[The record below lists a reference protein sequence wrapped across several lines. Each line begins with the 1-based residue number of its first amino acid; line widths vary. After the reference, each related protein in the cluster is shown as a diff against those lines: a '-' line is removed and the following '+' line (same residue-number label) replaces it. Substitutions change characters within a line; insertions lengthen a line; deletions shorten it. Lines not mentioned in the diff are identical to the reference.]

1 MPVPR
6 LFEAA
11 VDVREQWAHVVASLL
26 ALTGPETRAALLAEL
41 VGESVDGAERAQV
54 AERRPFPGTPPV
66 VADVVVRSGSSWGV
80 AIAGDLGFGT
90 DRTEGLVAV
99 HDALAGAVER
109 ATVVAVTPD
118 RRMPDDVREAAEGRD
133 IRHRSWLRV
142 RDWVQERPERGRAQG
157 VDAVLLRE
165 AEYFLTPRVAE
176 LYRLEGL
183 APLVR
188 PELRAAF
195 AGLFFDLQD
204 LAPQPTI
211 LNPGDD
217 RAVITSP
224 RTGDPVVTLTVGG
237 GGDPVLAIAGETA
250 LTLSTPEDYR
260 DGRSRVQA
268 AARAALPPR
277 R

>member
-11 VDVREQWAHVVASLL
+11 TDPREQWAHVVASLL
-26 ALTGPETRAALLAEL
+26 GITTSETRAALLAEL
-41 VGESVDGAERAQV
+41 VGDVVEGAGGAQV
-54 AERRPFPGTPPV
+54 AERRPFTTDGGPV

-80 AIAGDLGFGT
+80 AIQCDLAFDV
-90 DRTEGLVAV
+90 DRSDRWRAV
-99 HDALAGAVER
+99 YDALAAAVE
-109 ATVVAVTPD
+109 TPILVAVTPD
-118 RRMPDDVREAAEGRD
+118 RRRPADVTAAAKGRD

-142 RDWVQERPERGRAQG
+142 RDWVQERPERGG
-157 VDAVLLRE
+157 VTGTDAVLLRE

-183 APLVR
+183 MPLMR
-188 PELRAAF
+188 PEVREPF
-195 AGLFFDLQD
+195 AGLFFELND

-211 LNPGDD
+211 LNPTD
-217 RAVITSP
+217 RSATIRYP
-224 RTGDPVVTLTVGG
+224 RTGDALVTVAVGD
-237 GGDPVLAIAGETA
+237 GDPVLEVPGTEPLTISSPET
-250 LTLSTPEDYR
+250 YR
-260 DGRSRVQA
+260 DARSSVQA

>member
-26 ALTGPETRAALLAEL
+26 ALTGPETRAALLAEI
-41 VGESVDGAERAQV
+41 VGEPVDGADRAQV

-66 VADVVVRSGSSWGV
+66 VADVVVRSGADWGV
-80 AIAGDLGFGT
+80 ALVCDLGFGT
-90 DRTEGLVAV
+90 DRSATLGAV
-99 HDALAGAVER
+99 HDALAGTVGRAV
-109 ATVVAVTPD
+109 TVAVTPD
-118 RRMPDDVREAAEGRD
+118 RRPPDDVRAAGEGRD
-133 IRHRSWLRV
+133 VRHRSWLRV
-142 RDWVQERPERGRAQG
+142 RDWVQERPERGNAQG

-211 LNPGDD
+211 LNQGGD
-217 RAVITSP
+217 RATITSP
-224 RTGDPVVTLTVGG
+224 RTGDPLVELGVG
-237 GGDPVLAIAGETA
+237 GGDPVLRIAGETA
-250 LTLSTPEDYR
+250 LTLTSPEDYR

>member
-41 VGESVDGAERAQV
+41 VGEQVEGAERAQV
-54 AERRPFPGTPPV
+54 AERRPFTSPSPV
-66 VADVVVRSGSSWGV
+66 VVDVVVRSGSAWGV
-80 AIAGDLGFGT
+80 GVVADLGFGT
-90 DRTEGLVAV
+90 DRTAVLVAA
-99 HDALAGAVER
+99 HAALADAVER
-109 ATVVAVTPD
+109 PVLVAVTPE
-118 RRMPDDVREAAEGRD
+118 RRMPDDVRAAAEGRD
-133 IRHRSWLRV
+133 VRHRSWLRV
-142 RDWVQERPERGRAQG
+142 RDWVQERPERGNAQG
-157 VDAVLLRE
+157 VDAMLLRE

-211 LNPGDD
+211 LQPTDQT
-217 RAVITSP
+217 AVINSP
-224 RTGDPVVTLTVGG
+224 RTGDTLVSLSVG
-237 GGDPVLAIAGETA
+237 GGDPVLSIAGDTA
-250 LTLSTPEDYR
+250 LTLTAAEDYR
-260 DGRSRVQA
+260 DARSRVQA
-268 AARAALPPR
+268 AARAVLPPR